1 MTVKPHLSTDQLLQA
16 ARNESRPKVA
26 RRIQA
31 VAMAQQLLTSATI
44 AQLTGDDQR
53 SIRRWVKRYN
63 RDGLDALVDAPRL
76 TCPHGLYHVYVS
88 RTTVPMG

>member
-31 VAMAQQLLTSATI
+31 VAMAQQLPNSPATI
-44 AQLTGDDQR
+44 NAPFDDG
-53 SIRRWVKRYN
+53 SN
-63 RDGLDALVDAPRL
+63 A
-76 TCPHGLYHVYVS
+76 
-88 RTTVPMG
+88 TTVMA